1 MSILVKK
8 KDHGMRRKTGGRL
21 VVELRL
27 YMHVY
32 IMEVLCKYVYAC
44 RREEGTIKRTS
55 RRIIQCAWYVEV
67 QYEREI
73 EREGEIRTEVG
84 CTSVSNLIK
93 NKRKDRGQ

>member
-1 MSILVKK
+1 
-8 KDHGMRRKTGGRL
+8 MRRKTGGRL

-32 IMEVLCKYVYAC
+32 ITEVLCVCMSVCAC
-44 RREEGTIKRTS
+44 RREEGMIKRTS

-73 EREGEIRTEVG
+73 DREGER
-84 CTSVSNLIK
+84 
-93 NKRKDRGQ
+93 